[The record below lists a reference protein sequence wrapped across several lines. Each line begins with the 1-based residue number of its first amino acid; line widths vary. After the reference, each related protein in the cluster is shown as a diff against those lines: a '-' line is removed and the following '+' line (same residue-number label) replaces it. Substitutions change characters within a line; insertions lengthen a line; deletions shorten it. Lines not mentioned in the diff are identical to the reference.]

1 MYQEVEIWQ
10 DFLSVFLVFQVSWI
24 SASWLA
30 HLDSWWL
37 YLHGRYALPIH
48 IQRTK
53 VIYIRF
59 ALILQIYQG
68 EAYVFVVWMIFESG
82 CGIQMSQATPTKFS
96 MLFKHTYGNFVGVA
110 WLIWMQHPLSKIVQI
125 HMVHPVYASYILGSM
140 YAIYVISVYVC
151 VVCCQL
157 TCMVVHGT
165 NE

>member
-96 MLFKHTYGNFVGVA
+96 MLFKHTYGKNFWKFGG
-110 WLIWMQHPLSKIVQI
+110 HSFN
-125 HMVHPVYASYILGSM
+125 YFF
-140 YAIYVISVYVC
+140 
-151 VVCCQL
+151 
-157 TCMVVHGT
+157 VHGLSVPHDQGYWRPWIGIGVLAVL
-165 NE
+165 

>member
-96 MLFKHTYGNFVGVA
+96 MLFKHTYGKNFWKFGGHSYTYV
-110 WLIWMQHPLSKIVQI
+110 WTPISLIKKGHGQRKNLSYGHQI
-125 HMVHPVYASYILGSM
+125 FRKVCHNYA
-140 YAIYVISVYVC
+140 
-151 VVCCQL
+151 
-157 TCMVVHGT
+157 
-165 NE
+165 